1 MSGFSKD
8 AKALSKAFPDTLP
21 ENMSRKF
28 YEWPDLLQLYRDA
41 DVIAVCLVD
50 NKYAAGVQALLEAMA
65 CKRPVVMTRTQG
77 MVDYLAAPDIAKVVN
92 VGDAAG
98 LREAIVHLLKNPQ
111 EAESQAQRGY
121 EMVVNQH
128 SSERYVDV
136 LAQKLRSL

>member
-1 MSGFSKD
+1 M
-8 AKALSKAFPDTLP
+8 P

-28 YEWPDLLQLYRDA
+28 YEWPDLVQLYRDA

-50 NKYAAGVQALLEAMA
+50 NKYAAGVQGLLAAKA
-65 CKRPVVMTRTQG
+65 CKRPIVITRTQG
-77 MVDYLAAPDIAKVVN
+77 IVDYLAAPDIAKVVE
-92 VGDAAG
+92 VPDAAG
-98 LREAIVHLLKNPQ
+98 LREARVHLLSNPQ

-128 SSERYVDV
+128 SSEPYVNV

>member
-1 MSGFSKD
+1 M
-8 AKALSKAFPDTLP
+8 P

-28 YEWPDLLQLYRDA
+28 YEWPDLVQLYRDA

-50 NKYAAGVQALLEAMA
+50 NKYAAGVQGLLEAMA
-65 CKRPVVMTRTQG
+65 CKRPIVITRTQG
-77 MVDYLAAPDIAKVVN
+77 MVDYLAAPDIAKVVK
-92 VGDAAG
+92 VPDAAG
-98 LREAIVHLLKNPQ
+98 LREAIVHLLSNPQ

>member
-1 MSGFSKD
+1 MPK
-8 AKALSKAFPDTLP
+8 LSQAFPDTMP
-21 ENMSRKF
+21 ENMFRKF
-28 YEWPDLLQLYRDA
+28 YEWPDLVQLYRDA

-50 NKYAAGVQALLEAMA
+50 NKYAAGVQGMVEAMVQ
-65 CKRPVVMTRTQG
+65 RPVVITRTQG
-77 MVDYLAAPDIAKVVN
+77 MVDYSSDP
-92 VGDAAG
+92 GYCQSRRCG
-98 LREAIVHLLKNPQ
+98 RCSRFSQAIVHLLSNPQ

>member
-1 MSGFSKD
+1 
-8 AKALSKAFPDTLP
+8 
-21 ENMSRKF
+21 MSRKF
-28 YEWPDLLQLYRDA
+28 YEWPDLVQLYRDA

-50 NKYAAGVQALLEAMA
+50 NKYAAGGTALLEAMA
-65 CKRPVVMTRTQG
+65 CKRPVAITRTQG
-77 MVDYLAAPDIAKVVN
+77 LVDYLAAPDIAKVVN
-92 VGDAAG
+92 VGDAGG

-128 SSERYVDV
+128 SSEGYVDV